1 MAVYKNRWKKIH
13 PWAYYSVIIAAVV
26 LVVSFSLL
34 SPSAQLGF
42 FFVLVSSFYFSVNSL
57 CKTLCSFSGDCLLL
71 QHAFLHGSSVHKCVF
86 SGYIQF
92 KIYCTLGFPCGSAGK
107 ESACNLGDLGSIPGL
122 GRSSE
127 EWNGHLLQ
135 YSILK
140 NFMDTGAWGATVH
153 EVTKS
158 WIQLSD

>member
-1 MAVYKNRWKKIH
+1 MYCLSGGSFLSYPFKNKIYLPSMALYKNRWKNIH
-13 PWAYYSVIIAAVV
+13 PWAYYSEIIAAVV

-71 QHAFLHGSSVHKCVF
+71 QHAFLHGSSVHKCIF

-92 KIYCTLGFPCGSAGK
+92 KIYYTLGSEKAMAPHSSTLAWEISWTEEPGRLQSMGS
-107 ESACNLGDLGSIPGL
+107 P
-122 GRSSE
+122 RV
-127 EWNGHLLQ
+127 GH
-135 YSILK
+135 
-140 NFMDTGAWGATVH
+140 D
-153 EVTKS
+153 
-158 WIQLSD
+158 

>member
-127 EWNGHLLQ
+127 EKKSYLFQ
-135 YSILK
+135 YSGLE
-140 NFMDTGAWGATVH
+140 NSMDCIAHG
-153 EVTKS
+153 VTKS
-158 WIQLSD
+158 WIQLSDLH